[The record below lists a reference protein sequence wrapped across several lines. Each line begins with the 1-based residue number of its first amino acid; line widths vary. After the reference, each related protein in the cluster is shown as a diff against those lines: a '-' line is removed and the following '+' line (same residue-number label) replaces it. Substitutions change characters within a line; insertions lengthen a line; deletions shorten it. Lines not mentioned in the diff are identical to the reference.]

1 MKPLFK
7 SSTRLTGLAITVLTS
22 LALGNSGHAKNVDPK
37 HLDGE
42 LLLTTDDHHFVVRT
56 DKYFFRINRAK
67 LDADLQRRLEQAAF
81 AHAKARFDTPDD
93 SIELRWPTVLPTGKS
108 SLKALEREV
117 PDMVQ
122 IFGDKIAVKGKLAL
136 SFNDEHFLVQSD
148 GKLYRLDRKSL
159 SADVNQSLAKASIG
173 DKVNLTVDL
182 ASAQHVGT
190 LIDSSI
196 KADEPSARMPASV
209 AQADRTQE
217 DAITYGKGML
227 RIVGTLVHSF
237 NTPLVIIQVKDTY
250 LQLKRDGLI
259 FTDGTKS
266 ADIEKP
272 GRHVN
277 VQAPLHAVD
286 FIWRYEPQSQE
297 PR

>member
-1 MKPLFK
+1 MKPLLK
-7 SSTRLTGLAITVLTS
+7 SSARLTGLAVTVLTS
-22 LALGNSGHAKNVDPK
+22 LALGNSGHAKKAEPR

-42 LLLTTDDHHFVVRT
+42 LLLTTDNHHFVVQT

-81 AHAKARFDTPDD
+81 AHAKARFSTPGD
-93 SIELRWPTVLPTGKS
+93 SIELRWPTVLPPGKS
-108 SLKALEREV
+108 SLKELEREV
-117 PDMVQ
+117 PDKVQ
-122 IFGDKIAVKGKLAL
+122 VLGDKIAVKGKLAL

-159 SADVNQSLAKASIG
+159 NADLNQSLEKTSIG

-190 LIDSSI
+190 LIDSS
-196 KADEPSARMPASV
+196 RMPASV
-209 AQADRTQE
+209 AQADRTQDE
-217 DAITYGKGML
+217 AITFGKGML

-237 NTPLVIIQVKDTY
+237 DTPLVIIQVKDTF
-250 LQLKRDGLI
+250 LQLKRDGLV
-259 FTDGTKS
+259 FTDGTKP

-286 FIWRYEPQSQE
+286 FIWSYDPQSQE

>member
-1 MKPLFK
+1 MKPLLK
-7 SSTRLTGLAITVLTS
+7 SSARLTGLAVTVLTS
-22 LALGNSGHAKNVDPK
+22 LALGNSGHAKKAEPR

-42 LLLTTDDHHFVVRT
+42 LLLTTDDHHFVVQT

-81 AHAKARFDTPDD
+81 AHAKARFSTPGD
-93 SIELRWPTVLPTGKS
+93 SIEFRWPTVLPPGKS
-108 SLKALEREV
+108 SLKELEREV
-117 PDMVQ
+117 PDKVQ
-122 IFGDKIAVKGKLAL
+122 VLGDKIAVKGKLAL

-159 SADVNQSLAKASIG
+159 SADLNQSLAKTPIG

-190 LIDSSI
+190 LIDSS
-196 KADEPSARMPASV
+196 RMPASV
-209 AQADRTQE
+209 AQADRTQDE
-217 DAITYGKGML
+217 AITFGKGML

-237 NTPLVIIQVKDTY
+237 DTPLVIIQVKDTF
-250 LQLKRDGLI
+250 LQLKRDGLV
-259 FTDGTKS
+259 FTDGTKP

-272 GRHVN
+272 GRHIN

-286 FIWRYEPQSQE
+286 FIWRYDPQSQE